1 MPIDVRFDED
11 RRMLRV
17 RVSARWPTLPEIIA
31 ERSRLIV
38 AGYIRSDVVELVD
51 ARALTRGIPT
61 LAQIKGILNSIG
73 APPLKCAVLVN
84 SALLQYCAGRVAE
97 ALDPYGVRVFRDES
111 AAMDWLFQADISHEP
126 AQATL

>member
-11 RRMLRV
+11 RRMLHI
-17 RVSARWPTLPEIIA
+17 RVSAEWPTLPEIIA
-31 ERSRLIV
+31 ERSRLIL

-73 APPLKCAVLVN
+73 APPLKRAVLVN
-84 SALLQYCAGRVAE
+84 TALQYCAGRVAE

-111 AAMDWLFQADISHEP
+111 AAMDWLFQTGISHEAAP
-126 AQATL
+126 ATL